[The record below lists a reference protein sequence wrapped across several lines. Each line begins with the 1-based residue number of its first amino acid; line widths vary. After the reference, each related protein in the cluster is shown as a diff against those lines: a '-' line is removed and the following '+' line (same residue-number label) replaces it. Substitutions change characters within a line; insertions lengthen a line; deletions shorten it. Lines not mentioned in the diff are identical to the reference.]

1 MGRDVLTNTV
11 EEFFS
16 WIQPDV
22 QHVTG
27 MMKYSL
33 LVILVVWNIGR
44 VFRWGFRSTSKFRVR
59 AGRSGV

>member
-1 MGRDVLTNTV
+1 MGRDVLAITI

-27 MMKYSL
+27 MMK
-33 LVILVVWNIGR
+33 V
-44 VFRWGFRSTSKFRVR
+44 
-59 AGRSGV
+59 AGA